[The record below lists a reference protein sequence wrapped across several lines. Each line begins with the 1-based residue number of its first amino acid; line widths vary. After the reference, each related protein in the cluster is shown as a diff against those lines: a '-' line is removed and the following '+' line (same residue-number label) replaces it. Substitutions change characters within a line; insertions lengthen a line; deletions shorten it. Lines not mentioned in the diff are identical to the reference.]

1 MSQVCHFCMEGNFL
15 KYQQSDFEKNLKN
28 KGAIVYPATNGPTVF
43 LTAEF
48 FDSQDEFAFWKS
60 VSDEDYRS
68 REKDERREKTHTV
81 SLDDV
86 PEINAAAISAETEI
100 LLRAESAQQKTK
112 VRSLLLDLKANL
124 SATQLRRLG
133 LHVISGLP
141 VKEIA
146 AIDHVTPLAVSKSLK
161 QAKQRILTSGILTR

>member
-1 MSQVCHFCMEGNFL
+1 M

-28 KGAIVYPATNGPTVF
+28 KGAIVYPAINGPTVF

-60 VSDEDYRS
+60 ISDEDYRS
-68 REKDERREKTHTV
+68 REKNERREKTHTV

-86 PEINAAAISAETEI
+86 PGINAAAISAETEI

-146 AIDHVTPLAVSKSLK
+146 AIDHVTPPAVSKSLK